1 MNAPTLRWLRD
12 VAIAIVVM
20 TAGLIALGTITN
32 QAYAGLPLADSG
44 PRSPSTQAA
53 TEESPHGAQP
63 VCASCHRGHTAPEG
77 SLLLAGSAG
86 IAVCTRCHNAWG
98 EDAVSTHSNVDYPS
112 ATQPAFTLSCALCHD
127 PHGDPEN
134 GSEAMLRTSIGGF
147 AVNFARSEGEDSFDD
162 GLDDG
167 VHDSICVV
175 CHTTTSHNNAFSTE
189 LRGQGHDPVGGD
201 CMSCHE
207 HGNDPLVRSGF
218 MPGGSSGPGL
228 VAPQDTATPTATETA
243 TPVAPTPTETPIP
256 TDTPTM
262 EPTAT
267 TAPTETPV
275 PPSETPTPTA
285 TPTP

>member
-1 MNAPTLRWLRD
+1 MLNAPTLRWLRD

-44 PRSPSTQAA
+44 PRSPSTQAGPEA
-53 TEESPHGAQP
+53 SPHGAQP

-77 SLLLAGSAG
+77 SLLLAASAG

-98 EDAVSTHSNVDYPS
+98 EEAVSTHSNVDYPS

-127 PHGDPEN
+127 PHGDPDN
-134 GSEAMLRTSIGGF
+134 GSEAMLRTSIGGL

-175 CHTTTSHNNAFSTE
+175 CHTTTAHNNAFSGE
-189 LRGQGHDPVGGD
+189 LMGQGHDPVGGD
-201 CMSCHE
+201 CTLCHS
-207 HGNDPLVRSGF
+207 HGSDPLVGSGF
-218 MPGGSSGPGL
+218 MPG
-228 VAPQDTATPTATETA
+228 TPSPTPTETA
-243 TPVAPTPTETPIP
+243 TPVVPTPTETPIP
-256 TDTPTM
+256 TNTPTPTDTPTM
-262 EPTAT
+262 EPIAT
-267 TAPTETPV
+267 TAPTETPE
-275 PPSETPTPTA
+275 PASATPTPSETPTP
-285 TPTP
+285 